1 MMKLSLDERTD
12 LRPELSKIL
21 LLIIIFSDFSF
32 PQIPFNGFGKLNS
45 LSIDSGYTKIFSFNY
60 NQDEYSDFLVY
71 NPLGTK
77 AKIYHGQQGLNFSFT
92 KEISFPLQ
100 PTRIEPIT
108 LPNNMIEAYAFTS
121 RKSRSFGIYKFS
133 KDGNPELFSQV
144 IFDSYPEHISVAD
157 VDSNGNCEILLSGN
171 SFNGL
176 SIINRVGNSL
186 NENKI
191 LKNTAFSNAQ
201 FIDLNSDDIKDIAAL
216 NSIDNSL
223 RFLYN
228 NGNSEFT
235 EQRRI
240 NINEDALSLRI
251 FDFNYDSFQDIII
264 STTKSIRIYYGDAV
278 IPYHKTVSIETPYQ
292 ADNFVIGDFNR
303 DGFFDFNCLNTS
315 EGLVYTIF
323 AKDFYSFY
331 GEMLNVKIPGST
343 EIIPFFSRFVY
354 GSAFINTTGSVNILS
369 KITSLSENQTLA
381 FGAAP
386 GAISKFDLSDNGIID
401 LIFIDDFDQ
410 SIKFIIRNNSG
421 LPEKIFTVNLND
433 NHKRILVFNNSKFTK
448 TFFCFTTNK
457 RIIESV
463 QVDFENFTF
472 KHNYFYADGSIEDLV
487 IYPDKA
493 GNAELFILYSK
504 NKSLNFE
511 IFSKTTLRYD
521 NKIYKNISYNWLSPA
536 IISAKEMLIGYWN
549 ISNGFI
555 NFSIANISVSNY
567 EFRRMN
573 KIKYGDFSIVS
584 ESNNTS
590 NHFNNTFVSLISGD
604 DGVYLLNADNDYKLY
619 SQLDNKYQFRITS
632 KNQLFFDKNNTMFV
646 NDKVNKT
653 FYKLLL
659 VKERK
664 RLKIQKLFEDI
675 DINNFII
682 TNLAPKKAQ
691 LVYTDKNFIKIK
703 KLPK

>member
-1 MMKLSLDERTD
+1 MKLSLDERTG

-21 LLIIIFSDFSF
+21 LLLIFFSDFSF

-45 LSIDSGYTKIFSFNY
+45 LSVDSGYTRIFSFNY
-60 NQDEYSDFLVY
+60 DQDEYSDLLVY
-71 NPLGTK
+71 NPLGRK

-100 PTRIEPIT
+100 PSRIEPII

-133 KDGNPELFSQV
+133 NDGNPELLSQI

-157 VDSNGNCEILLSGN
+157 VDSNGNCKILLSGN
-171 SFNGL
+171 SFDGL
-176 SIINRVGNSL
+176 TIVNRVGNTL
-186 NENKI
+186 YENKI
-191 LKNTAFSNAQ
+191 LENANFINAQ
-201 FIDLNSDDIKDIAAL
+201 FIDLNNDDIKDIAAL

-223 RFLYN
+223 RFFYN
-228 NGNSEFT
+228 NSNWEFT
-235 EQRRI
+235 EQNRI
-240 NINEDALSLRI
+240 NINEDVLSIRI

-264 STTKSIRIYYGDAV
+264 STTKSIKIFYGDAIV
-278 IPYHKTVSIETPYQ
+278 PYHKTISIGTTFQ

-323 AKDFYSFY
+323 AKNFYSFY
-331 GEMLNVKIPGST
+331 DEMLNVKIDSST
-343 EIIPFFSRFVY
+343 EIIPFFSKFVY
-354 GSAFINTTGSVNILS
+354 GSAFINTNGSVNILS
-369 KITSLSENQTLA
+369 KITSLSESQTLA

-386 GAISKFDLSDNGIID
+386 DAISKFDLFDNGIID

-410 SIKFIIRNNSG
+410 AIKFIIRNNSG

-433 NHKRILVFNNSKFTK
+433 NHKRIIVFNNSKFTK

-463 QVDFENFTF
+463 QVDFEKFTF
-472 KHNYFYADGSIEDLV
+472 KHDYFYADGSIEDLV
-487 IYPDKA
+487 IYPDNE

-504 NKSLNFE
+504 NKSLNYE
-511 IFSKTTLRYD
+511 IFSKTALRYN

-536 IISAKEMLIGYWN
+536 IISAKKMLISYWN
-549 ISNGFI
+549 VSNKFIS
-555 NFSIANISVSNY
+555 FSIADLSVSNY
-567 EFRRMN
+567 QFRRMN

-584 ESNNTS
+584 ESNNAS
-590 NHFNNTFVSLISGD
+590 NDFNNTFVSLISGKNR
-604 DGVYLLNADNDYKLY
+604 VYLLSASNDYKLY
-619 SQLDNKYQFRITS
+619 SKLDNKYQFRITD
-632 KNQLFFDKNNTMFV
+632 KNQLFFDKTSTMFV
-646 NDKVNKT
+646 NDKENKT

-664 RLKIQKLFEDI
+664 QLKIQKIFEDV
-675 DINNFII
+675 DINNFIV

-691 LVYTDKNFIKIK
+691 LVYTDKKFIRIK
-703 KLPK
+703 RLPK